1 VIEVGWSKEQRL
13 KSTEACGG
21 EGDDGGESLIGR
33 GGESLI
39 GRGGVREKLISRFLF
54 SERG

>member
-1 VIEVGWSKEQRL
+1 MEVGWSKEQRL
-13 KSTEACGG
+13 KSTEVCGG
-21 EGDDGGESLIGR
+21 EGDDGS
-33 GGESLI
+33 ESLI